1 MVGGGGMESGLFL
14 IGLLIALIAMYR
26 LISRHLRSP
35 QTTVR
40 GLLRRYHAFERI
52 GLPARECLFGVLSRR
67 TGWKNLP
74 PKFLAEIVARLE
86 SKEDVFRFVSLAEGY
101 GFNRKEMRTIAAGKD
116 MEAAMREVAL
126 WLVDFGSRL
135 QRENSLKEAEFV
147 QRLALG
153 LQPDQYFTQ
162 LPLATTYYKMERHD
176 QAAPLFEQGLAALQ
190 RSDDGAA
197 FLDRVEPG
205 ASRKEVRA
213 NYKRMY
219 AACLKAG
226 ENQQGTGS

>member
-1 MVGGGGMESGLFL
+1 MERGLFL
-14 IGLLIALIAMYR
+14 VGLLIALIAVYR
-26 LISRHLRSP
+26 MVWRQVRSP

-40 GLLRRYHAFERI
+40 GLLRRYHAFEKM
-52 GLPARECLFGVLSRR
+52 GLPAPECLFRVLSHRI
-67 TGWKNLP
+67 GWKHLP

-86 SKEDVFRFVSLAEGY
+86 SKENVFRFVSLAEGY
-101 GFNRKEMRTIAAGKD
+101 QFNRKQMRTIAAGKN
-116 MEAAMREVAL
+116 MEVAMREVAL

-147 QRLALG
+147 QKLAVG
-153 LQPDQYFTQ
+153 LQPDQYFTK
-162 LPLATTYYKMERHD
+162 LPLAMTYYKMERHD
-176 QAAPLFEQGLAALQ
+176 QAAPLFEEGLAALQ
-190 RSDDGAA
+190 RSDDGAV

-213 NYKRMY
+213 TYQKMY

-226 ENQQGTGS
+226 ENQQSSETCP